1 MGEISSWTKRPTV
14 ALPAH
19 IRGGTNKSAA
29 VRGVKAFEAIGIG
42 MALYPRWNNTGD
54 ISVTHF
60 VAGFVNPKINHLSGA
75 TLYEQSSHH

>member
-19 IRGGTNKSAA
+19 ISGGTNKSAA
-29 VRGVKAFEAIGIG
+29 VRGVKAFEAIDIG
-42 MALYPRWNNTGD
+42 LALYPRCINTGD
-54 ISVTHF
+54 MSVTRF
-60 VAGFVNPKINHLSGA
+60 VAGCVHPNIHHLSGA